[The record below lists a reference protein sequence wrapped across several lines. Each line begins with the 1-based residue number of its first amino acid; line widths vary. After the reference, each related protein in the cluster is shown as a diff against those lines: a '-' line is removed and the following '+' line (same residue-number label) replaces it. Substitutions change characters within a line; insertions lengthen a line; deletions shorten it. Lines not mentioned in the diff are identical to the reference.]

1 MWRVHWNFFE
11 PRRWGVTPAGYQ
23 IGAFYARALF
33 LLSWKRTALMD
44 NALGHFD
51 VLVYCEMQALVAPV
65 MR

>member
-1 MWRVHWNFFE
+1 
-11 PRRWGVTPAGYQ
+11 
-23 IGAFYARALF
+23 
-33 LLSWKRTALMD
+33 MD